1 MGISKRLALFVA
13 FVLFFC
19 YYDGVKCDEVAIRGV
34 PSGATPPNEEK
45 ASKEDKTDKAANP
58 VNAPTPPGGE
68 GKDKGQEA
76 SVNLKGGASK
86 EQAVKGG
93 TVISATSGAGEA
105 QTQTTFL
112 QSKEKQQENKDS
124 KDSATNKDS
133 TNNANNTNNS
143 NSVNN
148 ANNSNSV
155 NSAKSASEEEH
166 SVVKEITPKEE
177 PPNEGNAKGKDGGTE
192 KAGGLRSGSS
202 SGVPNDVSKNVSND
216 VPKDVPNGVQN
227 GVRNDLPNDPPK
239 EEAPSKSTNEEL
251 YEELKKQNEE
261 EKNAD
266 MNFLKILSIASSLFM
281 QLVLFPSIFKMI
293 RKKTTGEVDGLP
305 YVVLLFSSFLW
316 LVYGMLLNN
325 SAIICPNLIGLV
337 LGSFYSLMYHKYCKN
352 MWLKQKLFSY
362 YKICGFICFLLYAFL
377 YLLTYEQYELF
388 VGFMAFISSIVNFG
402 APLSYVQIVI
412 KKKNSSLI
420 PLEIATGSLVCSFL
434 WVTYGFTIK
443 DGFVIVPNLCG
454 FILSL
459 LQIAL
464 ILLYSNKEA
473 IVSYEDGDEV
483 DFVTDGG
490 GIRVNRKN
498 RYAPTENHI
507 FLSEFNIDAE
517 NRMGSAEVSTRG
529 TTYGNSGNSSNM
541 KSGNNP
547 NGSFIDSA
555 YDETSPLTG
564 ANFGSGAPRQGYLNR
579 SGSLHQDSPL
589 TF

>member
-1 MGISKRLALFVA
+1 MIS
-13 FVLFFC
+13 
-19 YYDGVKCDEVAIRGV
+19 
-34 PSGATPPNEEK
+34 
-45 ASKEDKTDKAANP
+45 SKEQ
-58 VNAPTPPGGE
+58 
-68 GKDKGQEA
+68 GQEA

-86 EQAVKGG
+86 EQAAKGE
-93 TVISATSGAGEA
+93 TATAAASGADGA
-105 QTQTTFL
+105 QAQTTFL
-112 QSKEKQQENKDS
+112 QSKEKPQGGKDS
-124 KDSATNKDS
+124 PSSASSSSSASSAK
-133 TNNANNTNNS
+133 NANDS
-143 NSVNN
+143 NS
-148 ANNSNSV
+148 
-155 NSAKSASEEEH
+155 ASSPTEEEH
-166 SVVKEITPKEE
+166 SVVKEMTPKEE
-177 PPNEGNAKGKDGGTE
+177 PPKGESPGEGGAKGKDSGAE
-192 KAGGLRSGSS
+192 KAGALRSGGGGG
-202 SGVPNDVSKNVSND
+202 SGGSGEVKEVSKDAPNGASNNATNNAANDAANDAANHATND
-216 VPKDVPNGVQN
+216 VP
-227 GVRNDLPNDPPK
+227 
-239 EEAPSKSTNEEL
+239 SKGTDEF
-251 YEELKKQNEE
+251 YDELKKQSEE

-266 MNFLKILSIASSLFM
+266 MNFLKILSIGSSLFM

-293 RKKTTGEVDGLP
+293 KKRTTGEVDGLP

-325 SAIICPNLIGLV
+325 SAIVCPNFVGLV
-337 LGSFYSLMYHKYCKN
+337 LGAFYSLMYHKFCKN

-377 YLLTYEQYELF
+377 YVLTYEQYELF

-473 IVSYEDGDEV
+473 IVNYDEGEAV
-483 DFVTDGG
+483 DFVNEGAA
-490 GIRVNRKN
+490 IHVSRKN
-498 RYAPTENHI
+498 RYAATENHI
-507 FLSEFNIDAE
+507 FLNEFGVDEENKLGSE
-517 NRMGSAEVSTRG
+517 EVASTRG
-529 TTYGNSGNSSNM
+529 TTYGNSGSGSNV
-541 KSGNNP
+541 KSGNNA
-547 NGSFIDSA
+547 NGSFFDLA

-564 ANFGSGAPRQGYLNR
+564 TNFGSGFPHGGGAPRQGYLNR
-579 SGSLHQDSPL
+579 SGSAQQDSPL